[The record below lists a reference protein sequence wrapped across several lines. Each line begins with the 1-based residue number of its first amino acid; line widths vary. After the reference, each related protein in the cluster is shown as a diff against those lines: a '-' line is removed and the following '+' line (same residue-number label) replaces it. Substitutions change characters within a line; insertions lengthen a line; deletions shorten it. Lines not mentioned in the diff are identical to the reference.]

1 MDDSLNNPGEQDP
14 DVLDLLAKAGPPPE
28 EATQALLFS
37 PRRQEVLRSFKKW
50 NEHWRANLDN
60 SYYFRRDVADE
71 VFDFRGVK
79 CSIVKNAQ
87 WLEAIDTRNWSKHE
101 LYGYNGYALF
111 QEVPYLFDG
120 MTGSRE
126 EEEAFAR
133 EIIAYGG
140 IDLTHLDDHGWLCS
154 FITGHEWGRDNQGR
168 SNRVW
173 MKEQIVSMVMS
184 VKKQSTRL
192 KLGEL
197 RLQLGEET

>member
-1 MDDSLNNPGEQDP
+1 MDDSLNNPEEQDP
-14 DVLDLLAKAGPPPE
+14 DVLDMLAKAGPAPE
-28 EATQALLFS
+28 ESTRALLFS
-37 PRRQEVLRSFKKW
+37 PRRQQVLRSFNNW

-60 SYYFRRDVADE
+60 SYYFRQDVADE

-87 WLEAIDTRNWSKHE
+87 WMEALETRNWTKHD

-111 QEVPYLFDG
+111 KEVPYLFDG

-126 EEEAFAR
+126 EEQAFAR

-140 IDLTHLDDHGWLCS
+140 VDLTHLDDHGWLCS
-154 FITGHEWGRDNQGR
+154 FITGHEWDWDNQGR
-168 SNRVW
+168 GNRVW

-192 KLGEL
+192 KIGEL
-197 RLQLGEET
+197 KLQLGDEA